1 MAETEVTVALEPN
14 DDLKK
19 SLNEIKEAADAIM
32 QTSHGLRPE
41 CDMTVTNS
49 EPFTLNG
56 CYEYECSECGE
67 YMVLQFEPGEKV
79 EKPRF
84 CQNCGRQV
92 RGR

>member
-1 MAETEVTVALEPN
+1 MENIGT
-14 DDLKK
+14 
-19 SLNEIKEAADAIM
+19 SLNEIAPALYRIAEKMDSIGA
-32 QTSHGLRPE
+32 SGRPE
-41 CDMTVTNS
+41 CDMTVTS
-49 EPFTLNG
+49 DEPFTLNG

-84 CQNCGRQV
+84 CPNCGRQV